1 MWYSSAAAFLRCAV
15 GSAGREAG
23 AEFRQEELP
32 PNAENMPKLSRFF
45 PNPDVTLRFGDKV
58 LAAANR
64 RTIPPVIVPRQQKPT
79 NHHPGYHTHINP
91 CRGYFSLLSF
101 PLIFLSLFPLYHRTL
116 TSTSHLSVVTSINH
130 VYRASARNLPCPRHF
145 CR

>member
-1 MWYSSAAAFLRCAV
+1 MWYSSAAAFLRWGPRVERLERNFDRKNYRQTPKTCLNCPDFSPIRMSPLDLEIKSWLQRTV
-15 GSAGREAG
+15 GP
-23 AEFRQEELP
+23 FRR
-32 PNAENMPKLSRFF
+32 LSSHAS
-45 PNPDVTLRFGDKV
+45 KS
-58 LAAANR
+58 
-64 RTIPPVIVPRQQKPT
+64 QQT
-79 NHHPGYHTHINP
+79 TTRGIIHINP

-101 PLIFLSLFPLYHRTL
+101 PLIFPSLFPLYHRTL